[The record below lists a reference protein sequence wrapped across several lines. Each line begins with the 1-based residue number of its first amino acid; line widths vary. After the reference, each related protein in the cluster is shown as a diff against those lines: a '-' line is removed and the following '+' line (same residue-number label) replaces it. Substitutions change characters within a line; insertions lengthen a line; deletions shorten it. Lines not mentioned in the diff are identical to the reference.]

1 MENQAPSQPGNSQDN
16 LQHQDIVHGNQ
27 ITTAGKIFAGFLLVF
42 FTVSSLLTIIAF
54 WPDKLP
60 TAKLAR
66 YERKLFQINLLDSA
80 SVKPCCTLLDSINT
94 TTVKPPVKPAKKDS
108 LKKDTAKKD
117 TGKQKGA
124 NGTPGKDAKQP
135 PVKARTLKLI
145 DIEDT
150 IQFNTVLLILVAAAG
165 FLGNM
170 VHVST
175 SFTTFIGAGQF
186 KRSWILWYSVKPF
199 TASALALIVY
209 FAFRAGFLS
218 ANDGGNN
225 LNLYGIMSI
234 SALAGLFTDT
244 ATQKLK
250 EVFEVIFRPKE
261 QRPNA
266 LQSNVKPTFTAILP
280 DKLNV
285 TGANDIVIK
294 GTDLDKQKLTITIND
309 VQVPDK
315 QITIASTLI
324 HVTYVLNDADKTK
337 KQVVL
342 IVSDDHKALYN
353 KKWDI

>member
-1 MENQAPSQPGNSQDN
+1 
-16 LQHQDIVHGNQ
+16 
-27 ITTAGKIFAGFLLVF
+27 LV
-42 FTVSSLLTIIAF
+42 TIIAF

-66 YERKLFQINLLDSA
+66 YERKLFQINLLDSG
-80 SVKPCCTLLDSINT
+80 SVKPCCTLLDRISAT
-94 TTVKPPVKPAKKDS
+94 TAKPQAKPAKKDS
-108 LKKDTAKKD
+108 VKKDTAKSD
-117 TGKQKGA
+117 TAKQKAAKGA
-124 NGTPGKDAKQP
+124 AGNDAKQQQEKSRAP
-135 PVKARTLKLI
+135 KLI
-145 DIEDT
+145 NIEDT

-170 VHVST
+170 VHIST

-186 KRSWILWYSVKPF
+186 KRSWILWYCVKPF

-218 ANDGGNN
+218 ASDGGNN

-234 SALAGLFTDT
+234 SALAGLFTDA

-266 LQSNVKPTFTAILP
+266 LQSDVKPAFIGILP
-280 DKLNV
+280 GKLNV
-285 TGANDIVIK
+285 KGPNDIVIN
-294 GTDLDKQKLTITIND
+294 GTNLDKQKLIITIND
-309 VQVPDK
+309 TQVPDK

-324 HVTYVLNDADKTK
+324 HVSYILTDADKAK
-337 KQVVL
+337 NQL
-342 IVSDDHKALYN
+342 ILNISDDGGKALFS
-353 KKWDI
+353 KKWDKIATV